1 MSEVDQFLVVAPQGR
16 DAAVIEAQLEAA
28 EIACTVA
35 TPRELVAAI
44 HEGVVG
50 AAIVTDDALTDAGLR
65 ATSEALATQPPW
77 SDCPFIVLTPRSA
90 VARSGPRAVAALGN
104 VTVLES
110 PMHPTALVSAA
121 RAALRARARQRRA
134 QAYLAAREAA
144 EEQVRDLAVT
154 LEARVEARTSE
165 LMQAQASLE
174 ESLASYRYTIELGAL
189 IPWTASPEGQLIGIG
204 NAWLDLTG
212 ATLDESL
219 GFGWLRVVHPDDVA
233 SVFATWGDA
242 VERIVPHDHEHRVQI
257 RDGSYRWIRSRS
269 APRRAADGSVVR
281 WYGTVE
287 DIEDKH
293 RARTQLQQLQ
303 ADLIHVSRLS
313 AMGAM
318 GTTLAHEL
326 NQPLAAIANY
336 VRGCRRLAQG
346 IDPSIRDEFIDALA
360 AADRSAVRAG
370 EIVRRLRA
378 LVARGD
384 VTRQA
389 EDLPALINE
398 ACGIA
403 MVDAATLG
411 VVYRTRFDPHARTV
425 VVDRIQ
431 IQQVVINLLR
441 NALEALR
448 DLELRN
454 VLIETR
460 RLPDGLCEVAVHDT
474 GRGLDGEGHARL
486 FTPFATSKAG
496 GMGIGLSIS
505 RTIVEAHGGRI
516 WYEPGLRGGAVFRFT
531 IPGD

>member
-1 MSEVDQFLVVAPQGR
+1 MVDEFLVVAPQGR
-16 DAAVIEAQLEAA
+16 DAAVIEAQLGAA
-28 EIACTVA
+28 RIVCTVA
-35 TPRELVAAI
+35 TPHDLVAAI
-44 HEGVVG
+44 HQGRMG
-50 AAIVTDDALTDAGLR
+50 AAIVTDDALSDAGLL
-65 ATSEALATQPPW
+65 ATSAALAAQPPW
-77 SDCPFIVLTPRSA
+77 SDCPIIVLTPRQA
-90 VARSGPRAVAALGN
+90 VARSGQRAVSALGN
-104 VTVLES
+104 VTILES

-144 EEQVRDLAVT
+144 EDQVRELAVT
-154 LEARVEARTSE
+154 LEARVEARTAE
-165 LMQAQASLE
+165 LVQAQASLE

-189 IPWTASPEGQLIGIG
+189 IPWTASADGQLTDMGD
-204 NAWLDLTG
+204 AWLDLTG
-212 ATLDESL
+212 ATLDETL
-219 GFGWLRVVHPDDVA
+219 AVGWLRAVHPDDVA
-233 SVFATWGDA
+233 AVFATWGDA
-242 VERIVPHDHEHRVQI
+242 VEHAAPHDHEYRVQI
-257 RDGSYRWIRSRS
+257 RDGSYRWMRSRA

-281 WYGTVE
+281 WYGTIE

-293 RARTQLQQLQ
+293 RAGIQLQQLQ

-346 IDPSIRDEFIDALA
+346 IDSPVRDEFIDALA
-360 AADRSAVRAG
+360 AADSSAVRAG

-378 LVARGD
+378 LVAGGD
-384 VTRQA
+384 VTRQM

-411 VVYRTRFDPHARTV
+411 VAYRTRFDAGARTV
-425 VVDRIQ
+425 IVDRIQ
-431 IQQVVINLLR
+431 IQQVVINLVR
-441 NALEALR
+441 NAVEALQG
-448 DLELRN
+448 LELRN

-460 RLPDGLCEVAVHDT
+460 RLDDGFCEVAVHDT
-474 GRGLDGEGHARL
+474 GRGLDGAGHARL
-486 FTPFATSKAG
+486 FTPFATSKAN

-531 IPGD
+531 IPSG